1 VRISGE
7 KKIRQKRDSDEID
20 VEREG
25 RGM

>member
-7 KKIRQKRDSDEID
+7 KKIRQKMDSDEID